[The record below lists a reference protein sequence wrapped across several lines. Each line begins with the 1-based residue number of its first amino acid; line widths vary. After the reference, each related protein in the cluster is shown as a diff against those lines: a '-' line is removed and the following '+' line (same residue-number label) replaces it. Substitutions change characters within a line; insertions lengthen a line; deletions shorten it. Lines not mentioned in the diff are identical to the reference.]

1 MMSEVFVAMI
11 RTVRIYFSL
20 VANIIRAFI
29 GQHTPGVVP
38 PVPPAPLEEL
48 ASLDLRSIGE
58 ALEYLH
64 SK

>member
-48 ASLDLRSIGE
+48 ASL
-58 ALEYLH
+58 
-64 SK
+64 